1 MLWPRRVEDPEL
13 FIGEPKSTI
22 SGWTLLVVCALI
34 GAGAMMMNT
43 QLMKWGLIVLIV
55 IAVVSLIKRISLILL
70 KIFRIG
76 KS

>member
-1 MLWPRRVEDPEL
+1 MLWPCPVEDPEL

-22 SGWTLLVVCALI
+22 SGWTLIIVCALI
-34 GAGAMMMNT
+34 SAGVMMMNS
-43 QLMKWGLIVLIV
+43 QLMKWGLIILIA
-55 IAVVSLIKRISLILL
+55 IAVVSLIKRISEILL